1 MKIWFFRLMSAIARY
16 RVGIGVI
23 EACTWCITTI
33 YFLFSDRQ
41 RAISVRFY
49 EALFPSKNHLFHLWC
64 AWRQFHHFSTVF
76 SDHLVAGS
84 REIFCESH
92 GIDNIQEASLPGRR
106 GILLMSHVGNWQIAA
121 RKLSDYGI
129 KVALFLGSKQ
139 AQAIEARMK
148 ADLGAVGITIVSVP
162 ENEAAPLIVLEALHF
177 LRNEGLIAMPG
188 DRIWSQEQKSIEI
201 EFLGHT
207 VRLPQAPFAMAMSLK
222 VPLFAF
228 FIIRT
233 GRARYRIIY
242 PPPIVMQAASRA
254 DREQCMREAA
264 RTYLVMLEEVLR
276 QYPDHWYCFE
286 PFLEPSVEWAH
297 EHG

>member
-1 MKIWFFRLMSAIARY
+1 MSAIARY

-23 EACTWCITTI
+23 EACTWCITTV
-33 YFLFSDRQ
+33 YFLYSDRQ
-41 RAISVRFY
+41 RAISVHFY

-64 AWRQFHHFSTVF
+64 VWRQFHHFSTVF

-92 GIDNIQEASLPGRR
+92 GIDHIQEAFLPGQR

-121 RKLSDYGI
+121 RKLADYGI

-148 ADLGAVGITIVSVP
+148 SVLGSTGITIVSVQ
-162 ENEAAPLIVLEALHF
+162 EHEDAPLNVLEALHF
-177 LRNEGLIAMPG
+177 LKNEGFIAMPG
-188 DRIWSQEQKSIEI
+188 DRIWSRDQKCLTMD
-201 EFLGHT
+201 FLGHI
-207 VRLPQAPFAMAMSLK
+207 VRLPQAPFALALALK

-233 GRARYRIIY
+233 GRVRYRIIY
-242 PPPIVMQAASRA
+242 NQPIVIPATSRTE
-254 DREQCMREAA
+254 REGSMREAA
-264 RTYLVMLEEVLR
+264 RTYLALLEEVLR
-276 QYPDHWYCFE
+276 IYPEHRYCFE
-286 PFLEPSVEWAH
+286 PFLAPYNEAVH
-297 EHG
+297 EDAC